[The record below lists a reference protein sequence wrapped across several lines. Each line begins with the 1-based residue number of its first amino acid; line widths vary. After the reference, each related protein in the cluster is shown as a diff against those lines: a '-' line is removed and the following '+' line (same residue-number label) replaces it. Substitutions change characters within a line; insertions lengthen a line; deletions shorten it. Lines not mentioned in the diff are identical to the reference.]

1 MNANVAILLVAV
13 MMALDGLPLVTA
25 ATDNTDVEA
34 LHILYSS
41 LNKPRQLSG
50 WKPSGGDPCGESW
63 KGVSCS
69 GTAVVSIQIPGLQL
83 KGTLGYMLSNFL
95 SLKILDVSNNYIHD
109 AIPYQLP
116 PNLTHMNLGGNNFS
130 GNLPYSF
137 SVMISLNYLNV
148 SRNSLSQ
155 SVGDFF
161 ANLRDLSVLDIS
173 FNSLSGVLPHS
184 FGSLSKLSSLYVQNN
199 QLSGEINMI
208 SNLSLNKLN
217 IANNHFSGRI
227 PPTIRSIPD
236 LRIEGNSFD
245 YSQVPAPAPAPVPTP
260 ARSSNS
266 NRTQSSSRG
275 FDGSTPSKNKSKYR
289 GSSIV
294 GPIIGIVLGSL
305 CISLGAALV
314 VIFCLRSN
322 KRGKGDL
329 KKFSKN
335 SPSSLAH
342 GKDKALNKEVQEVKI
357 GISMASPS
365 TLPPEERAADKTQD
379 RNAQVKRKK
388 VPPINATFYTVAT
401 LQNAT
406 NSFSQECL
414 VGEGSLGRVYLAEFS
429 NGKAFAVK
437 TLESA
442 AAHTVQEEESFL
454 EAVSNISRLQHSSI
468 VPLLGYCLEHG
479 QRLLVHEFIRN
490 GTLQEILHYADDG
503 GRAFSWN
510 ARMKVALGTA
520 RALEYLHEVCGP
532 PVVHKNVKSANILL
546 DEELN
551 PYLSDC
557 GLASLIPSTERQ
569 NSTRMMDSF
578 GYSAPESAM
587 SGIYTVK
594 SDVYSFGVVMLELLT
609 GRKPLDSSK
618 ARLEQSLVRWAAP
631 QLHDI
636 DLLAKMVDPAL
647 NGMYPAKS
655 LSRFADV
662 IALCV
667 QAEPEFR
674 PPMSEVAQSLIRLV
688 QRTSLSKRRSGDEFG
703 FTYKTPERD
712 APADA
717 TF

>member
-1 MNANVAILLVAV
+1 MGRCEARGVWSLDAALGMSNRTAMVMNANVAILLVAV

-245 YSQVPAPAPAPVPTP
+245 YSQVPAPAPAPCQPL
-260 ARSSNS
+260 
-266 NRTQSSSRG
+266 
-275 FDGSTPSKNKSKYR
+275 KNKSKYR
-289 GSSIV
+289 RSSIV

-557 GLASLIPSTERQ
+557 GLASLIPTPRVCDV
-569 NSTRMMDSF
+569 R
-578 GYSAPESAM
+578 
-587 SGIYTVK
+587 IYTVK

-636 DLLAKMVDPAL
+636 DLLAKMVDPVL